1 MKNNPTTI
9 NYDLDTVDLV
19 NLICGLSIGHSL
31 LDHPF
36 VKRNGNYT
44 GGFNDIFT
52 WKRYELEKIPTQTLL
67 KYYLELKDKC
77 K

>member
-1 MKNNPTTI
+1 MKNNSTTI
-9 NYDLDTVDLV
+9 TYNLDADDLV

-36 VKRNGNYT
+36 VKRNGDYS
-44 GGFNDIFT
+44 GGFNDNFT
-52 WKRYELEKIPTQTLL
+52 WKRYELEKIPIQTLL
-67 KYYLELKDKC
+67 KYYLELKNKG